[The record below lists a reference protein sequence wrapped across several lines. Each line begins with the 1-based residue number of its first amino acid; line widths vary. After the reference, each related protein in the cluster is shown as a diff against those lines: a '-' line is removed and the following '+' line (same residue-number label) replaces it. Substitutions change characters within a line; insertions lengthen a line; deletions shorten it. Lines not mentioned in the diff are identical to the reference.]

1 MKKICF
7 FTLIFTMIIIYPV
20 FSETTKE
27 SLIKNKVIN
36 KFNDFNTNL
45 IQRFAD
51 SIKKNDRVKYLDIGF
66 EFAEKGKSS
75 LDIKAVNKLKENKD
89 SALFN
94 QTSFTIH
101 DNDETINFGI
111 GYRKLLNDDLLMLG
125 SNIFFDYQFDES
137 HARTGLGVEAISS
150 VFDLRGN
157 YYNAI
162 SGYKDTDTGEEK
174 ALDGMDAQI
183 DYHLPGKNDVNFF
196 ANIFEWK
203 NSSSDYKIRGE
214 KYGTNFK
221 ISNLL
226 IEGGYLNDNK
236 NNDGAFGSIKL
247 VIPLGS
253 IDDTAQNQK
262 PFERVSV
269 RDKLYQPVKRENK
282 IKVVKISSGVTVSG
296 Y

>member
-1 MKKICF
+1 MKKISF
-7 FTLIFTMIIIYPV
+7 FSLIFCILIFYPA
-20 FSETTKE
+20 FSETSET
-27 SLIKNKVIN
+27 LVKNKAIN
-36 KFNDFNTNL
+36 KVNNYTSN
-45 IQRFAD
+45 IVQRFSD
-51 SIKKNDRVKYLDIGF
+51 SIKKNDRIKYLDIGF
-66 EFAEKGKSS
+66 EFRQKGKST

-89 SALFN
+89 SIFFN
-94 QTSFTIH
+94 QTSISLH
-101 DNDETINFGI
+101 DNDETINFGL
-111 GYRKLLNDDLLMLG
+111 GYRKLFNDDLLMLG
-125 SNIFFDYQFDES
+125 SNVFYDFQPNQH
-137 HARTGLGVEAISS
+137 HARNSLGIEAISS
-150 VFDLRGN
+150 VFDIRGN
-157 YYNAI
+157 YYNAL
-162 SGYKDTDTGEEK
+162 SGYKDTDAGEEK

-236 NNDGAFGSIKL
+236 NNDGAFGSITL
-247 VIPLGS
+247 VLPSGA
-253 IDDTAQNQK
+253 IDETTQDRK
-262 PFERVSV
+262 PFEFVSV

-282 IKVVKISSGVTVSG
+282 IKVIKIASGVTVSG